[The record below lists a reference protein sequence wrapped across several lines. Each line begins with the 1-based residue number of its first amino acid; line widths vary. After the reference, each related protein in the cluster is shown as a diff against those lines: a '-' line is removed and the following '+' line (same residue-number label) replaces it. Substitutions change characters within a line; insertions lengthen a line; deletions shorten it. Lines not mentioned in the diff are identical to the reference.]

1 MTGGSGYLSEE
12 SQLAFQVCIQ
22 DGAPDA
28 VLPQAAGQPRNPARR
43 LAGLGNRGV
52 DQKKVSDVFS
62 PYISYRRNCSFRSV
76 NYSRKATGCR
86 LQAKKEEASG
96 RSPVACGL

>member
-1 MTGGSGYLSEE
+1 MDAAAVPVPMAIKPRASQPGKMLREPAPGTVRPGVKFLTRGSGRLFEE

-43 LAGLGNRGV
+43 LTGLGDGGV
-52 DQKKVSDVFS
+52 D
-62 PYISYRRNCSFRSV
+62 
-76 NYSRKATGCR
+76 
-86 LQAKKEEASG
+86 
-96 RSPVACGL
+96 